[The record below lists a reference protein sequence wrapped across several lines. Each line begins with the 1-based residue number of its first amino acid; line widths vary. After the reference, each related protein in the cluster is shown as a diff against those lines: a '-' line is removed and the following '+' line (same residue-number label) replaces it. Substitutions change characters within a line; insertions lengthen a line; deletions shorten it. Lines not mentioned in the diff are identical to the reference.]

1 MDINTISCI
10 PNALPVY
17 RLDFQNSNFTTYSFY
32 NMFMDEIC
40 YSGGL
45 FGTHT
50 HIHRESLLYAIGKF
64 CIGQWGHFCTFGSSR
79 FRFSS
84 FENPLIF
91 FQLWGMDQPFHEIV
105 ALSEK
110 IKAIN
115 YSGKNTGLETR
126 ERERESERERERER
140 EQ

>member
-1 MDINTISCI
+1 MDNNTISCI

-79 FRFSS
+79 FRFPS

-91 FQLWGMDQPFHEIV
+91 PTLGNGLAIPRNCCSIGKNKSHK
-105 ALSEK
+105 LSGKTEHLVWRKGGLQK
-110 IKAIN
+110 IKE
-115 YSGKNTGLETR
+115 KNKKLI
-126 ERERESERERERER
+126 
-140 EQ
+140 